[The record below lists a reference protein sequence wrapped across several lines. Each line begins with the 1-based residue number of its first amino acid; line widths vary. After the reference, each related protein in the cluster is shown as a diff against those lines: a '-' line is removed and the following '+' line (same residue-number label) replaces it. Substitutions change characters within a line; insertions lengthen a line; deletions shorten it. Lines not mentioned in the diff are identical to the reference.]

1 MNPTALLLAP
11 DVLDLIE
18 SRRFADLREAL
29 EVLAPADLADLIGHM
44 ELEPAVVVFRLLY
57 RDTAADT
64 LADLDSERQQKLID
78 ALGDARA
85 VRLLEEMDPDDRAA
99 LFDELPAQVASRLI
113 NRLSPENRR
122 ITQSILNYPEESVG
136 RLATPDYV
144 RVRPERTVAQAMA
157 HIRQYGRD
165 AETVHWIFVV
175 DEQGKLI
182 DDLHIRALLLADPEQ
197 SIESIMDRRF
207 IALEASDDQE
217 EAVKLMAHYDRTALP
232 VLDTRGHLIGIVT
245 ADDIADVAEQE
256 ATEDVHKLGGL
267 EALDDPYLS
276 THFLQM
282 VRKRGV
288 WLATLLLLQ
297 IATIA
302 VMSVFEQQL
311 ERAMYL
317 MLFVPLIISSG
328 GNTGTQAASLL
339 TRALAL
345 DEVSPMDWLRI
356 ARKELLT
363 GLMLGSVLGVLGV
376 GVAVLLDAIGMVDTP
391 SPLLVGIVV
400 GSSVVGIVIWGT
412 IIGSMLPL
420 LLKRLGL
427 DPATSSAPLVATLMD
442 VSGLAIYFAVA
453 LVLLREHLG

>member
-1 MNPTALLLAP
+1 MNPTSHLLAP

-18 SRRFADLREAL
+18 HRRFADLREAL
-29 EVLAPADLADLIGHM
+29 ELLAPADIADLIGHL

-64 LADLDSERQQKLID
+64 LADLDSDLQQKLID

-99 LFDELPAQVASRLI
+99 LFDELPAEVAARLI

-144 RVRPERTVAQAMA
+144 RVRPEHTVAQAMA
-157 HIRQYGRD
+157 HIRRYGRD

-197 SIESIMDRRF
+197 SIESLLDHRF
-207 IALEASDDQE
+207 IALSASDDQE
-217 EAVKLMAHYDRTALP
+217 EAVKQMAKYDRTALP

-276 THFLQM
+276 TPFMLM
-282 VRKRGV
+282 IRKRGG
-288 WLATLLLLQ
+288 WLGALFLFQ

-302 VMSVFEQQL
+302 VMSIFEEHL
-311 ERAMYL
+311 SKAIYL
-317 MLFVPLIISSG
+317 VLFVPLILSSG
-328 GNTGTQAASLL
+328 GNTGNQAASLI

-345 DEVSPMDWLRI
+345 DEVGPADWLRI

-363 GLMLGSVLGVLGV
+363 ALFMGSALGLLGV
-376 GVAVLLDAIGMVDTP
+376 GVTYILHAIHIAHAP
-391 SPLLVGIVV
+391 RPLQVGLIV
-400 GSSVVGIVIWGT
+400 GTSVVGIVIWGT
-412 IIGSMLPL
+412 TIGSMLPL
-420 LLKRLGL
+420 MLKRLGL
-427 DPATSSAPLVATLMD
+427 DPATSSAPLISTLMD
-442 VSGLAIYFAVA
+442 ITGLAIYFGVA
-453 LVLLREHLG
+453 LLVLGESIL